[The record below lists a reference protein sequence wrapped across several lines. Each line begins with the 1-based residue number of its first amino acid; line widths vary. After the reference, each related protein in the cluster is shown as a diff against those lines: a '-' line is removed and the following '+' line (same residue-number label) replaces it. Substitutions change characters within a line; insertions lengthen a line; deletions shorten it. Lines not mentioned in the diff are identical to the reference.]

1 MAIDHVIASIGNSLD
16 RINPGI
22 VSLIL
27 GNTTESSMLVSTQVN
42 FTNPTNY
49 SATVPFVDFLILY
62 NDTTVA
68 HITARNISVGPGNN
82 SYVPIDF
89 FWCPL
94 DAAGIDGV
102 EAGRA
107 LFSSYISG
115 QSLVDSMNSCGLW

>member
-1 MAIDHVIASIGNSLD
+1 M
-16 RINPGI
+16 
-22 VSLIL
+22 
-27 GNTTESSMLVSTQVN
+27 N

-115 QSLVDSMNSCGLW
+115 QSLVDSMNSCGLVNYADAFTQA